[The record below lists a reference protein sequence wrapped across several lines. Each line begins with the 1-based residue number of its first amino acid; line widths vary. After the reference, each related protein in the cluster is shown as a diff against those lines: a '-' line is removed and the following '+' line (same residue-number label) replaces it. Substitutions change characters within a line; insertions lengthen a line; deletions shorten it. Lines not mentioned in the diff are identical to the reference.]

1 MLGEMKM
8 RVLDMTAE
16 PTVPFTKDNV
26 CMIAPEQQLSCI
38 TYDLWDTIQD
48 LLNDGEHSTHAHF
61 TYAPDIDS
69 QTSNPLFG
77 ELWTAAWWKSEQEK
91 VGQFE
96 KIMALIFY
104 VDETNVTFNGRN
116 VHPVYVS
123 LGNLHVEYR
132 CDNIYSTF
140 FLSHYL
146 SFRNKLSGK
155 RLFGFLPTVRVRTA
169 FRGSVFIKRYRRLL
183 NRIAMKFVVQQILDL
198 GPTGQRNFAIGNS
211 GKPTIAHAYAVVI
224 LIAFIGIRYNCHIR
238 VPFFIADEMDL
249 AKTILGMFASS
260 SAKRPCNMCDCVFKD
275 NMLINGNPRD
285 YEAIRNVSAN
295 VRKCFA

>member
-1 MLGEMKM
+1 LEEDRVLGEMKM
-8 RVLDMTAE
+8 RVLDMTAD

-61 TYAPDIDS
+61 TYVPDIDS

-77 ELWTAAWWKSEQEK
+77 ELWTAGWWKSEQEK
-91 VGQFE
+91 VGEFE

-132 CDNIYSTF
+132 CDHIFSDF
-140 FLSHYL
+140 F
-146 SFRNKLSGK
+146 
-155 RLFGFLPTVRVRTA
+155 
-169 FRGSVFIKRYRRLL
+169 
-183 NRIAMKFVVQQILDL
+183 
-198 GPTGQRNFAIGNS
+198 
-211 GKPTIAHAYAVVI
+211 
-224 LIAFIGIRYNCHIR
+224 
-238 VPFFIADEMDL
+238 
-249 AKTILGMFASS
+249 
-260 SAKRPCNMCDCVFKD
+260 
-275 NMLINGNPRD
+275 
-285 YEAIRNVSAN
+285 
-295 VRKCFA
+295 